1 MTSIE
6 KIVDSLT
13 ADNLEEG
20 KALLK
25 NHILLMKYG
34 MEHHE
39 LKEEEMTKILQWVQ
53 GRDQLREDVP
63 ELRDLHLVKKFQ
75 AVLDEFIHSIISNG
89 YVEDAVEI
97 LESVLK
103 SMGAVA
109 HIVKIMFIGKMTVNR
124 NSLEMVEVLK
134 RECYNL
140 MEQRAAVGLHAQI
153 FHVLGFVHSIQFDL
167 EERSQEHGRTVIGF
181 LTDFKTKELK
191 SVQQFQNEEHISEV
205 KNMVSKEYGIELQR
219 RIYMWKSLTLI
230 FTNPYALEKM
240 YKEIYVENEKTEK
253 EQKKK

>member
-1 MTSIE
+1 MKSIE
-6 KIVDSLT
+6 QIVDSLT

-20 KALLK
+20 KSLLK

-39 LKEEEMTKILQWVQ
+39 LREEEMTEVLKWVQ

-63 ELRDLHLVKKFQ
+63 ELRDLYLVKKFQ
-75 AVLDEFIHSIISNG
+75 ALLDEFIHSIISNG
-89 YVEDAVEI
+89 YVEDAVEV
-97 LESVLK
+97 LENILK

-109 HIVKIMFIGKMTVNR
+109 HIVKIMFVGKRTVNR

-191 SVQQFQNEEHISEV
+191 SVQQFQNEEHIQEV

-230 FTNPYALEKM
+230 FTSPYALEKL
-240 YKEIYVENEKTEK
+240 YKEIYAENEKVEK

>member
-1 MTSIE
+1 MKSIE
-6 KIVDSLT
+6 QIVDSLT
-13 ADNLEEG
+13 ADNFEEG
-20 KALLK
+20 KSLLK

-39 LKEEEMTKILQWVQ
+39 LKEEEMTEVLKWVQ
-53 GRDQLREDVP
+53 GRDQLTKGVP

-75 AVLDEFIHSIISNG
+75 ALLDEFIHSIISNG

-109 HIVKIMFIGKMTVNR
+109 HIVKIMFVGKRTVNR
-124 NSLEMVEVLK
+124 NSLEMVEELK
-134 RECYNL
+134 RECYSL

-167 EERSQEHGRTVIGF
+167 EERSQEHGRTVIGL

-191 SVQQFQNEEHISEV
+191 SVQQFQNEEHIPEV

-230 FTNPYALEKM
+230 FTSPYALEKM
-240 YKEIYVENEKTEK
+240 YKEIYAENEKTEK
-253 EQKKK
+253 EQKEK

>member
-1 MTSIE
+1 MKSIE
-6 KIVDSLT
+6 QIVDSLT

-20 KALLK
+20 KSLLK

-39 LKEEEMTKILQWVQ
+39 LKEEEMTEVLKWVQ
-53 GRDQLREDVP
+53 GRDQLRKGVP

-75 AVLDEFIHSIISNG
+75 ALLDEFIHSIISNG

-103 SMGAVA
+103 SMGSVA
-109 HIVKIMFIGKMTVNR
+109 HIVKIMFVGKRTVNR
-124 NSLEMVEVLK
+124 NSLEMVEELK
-134 RECYNL
+134 RECYSL

-167 EERSQEHGRTVIGF
+167 EERSQEHGRTVIGL

-191 SVQQFQNEEHISEV
+191 SVQQFQNEEHIPEV

-230 FTNPYALEKM
+230 FTSPYALEKM
-240 YKEIYVENEKTEK
+240 YKEIYAENEKTEK
-253 EQKKK
+253 EQKEK

>member
-1 MTSIE
+1 MKTIE
-6 KIVDSLT
+6 KIVDELT
-13 ADNLEEG
+13 TDNLEEG

-39 LKEEEMTKILQWVQ
+39 LKEEEMTEISKWVQ
-53 GRDQLREDVP
+53 GRNQLREDVP
-63 ELRDLHLVKKFQ
+63 ELRDLHLIKKFQ
-75 AVLDEFIHSIISNG
+75 AVLDEFIDSIILNG

-109 HIVKIMFIGKMTVNR
+109 HIVKIMFVGKRVVDR
-124 NSLEMVEVLK
+124 NSLEMVKALK
-134 RECYNL
+134 KECYNL
-140 MEQRAAVGLHAQI
+140 MEQRAVVGLHAQI

-167 EERSQEHGRTVIGF
+167 EEKSQEHGRAVISL
-181 LTDFKTKELK
+181 LTDFKTDKLK
-191 SVQQFQNEEHISEV
+191 SVQQFQTEDHIPEV
-205 KNMVSKEYGIELQR
+205 KNMVSKGYGIELQR
-219 RIYMWKSLTLI
+219 RIYMWRSLTLI
-230 FTNPYALEKM
+230 FTSPYALEKM
-240 YKEIYVENEKTEK
+240 YKEIYAENDKKEK

>member
-1 MTSIE
+1 MKSIE

-39 LKEEEMTKILQWVQ
+39 LKEEEMTKILKWVQ

-63 ELRDLHLVKKFQ
+63 ELPDLHLVKKFQ

-109 HIVKIMFIGKMTVNR
+109 HIVKIMFVGKMTVNR

-240 YKEIYVENEKTEK
+240 YKEIYAENEKTEK

>member
-1 MTSIE
+1 MKTIE
-6 KIVDSLT
+6 KIVDELT
-13 ADNLEEG
+13 ADNLEER

-39 LKEEEMTKILQWVQ
+39 LKEEEMTEILKWVQ
-53 GRDQLREDVP
+53 GRDQLRKDVP
-63 ELRDLHLVKKFQ
+63 ELRDLHLIKKFQ

-109 HIVKIMFIGKMTVNR
+109 HIVKIMFVGKMKVNR

-134 RECYNL
+134 RECYTL
-140 MEQRAAVGLHAQI
+140 MEQRAVVGLHAQI

-167 EERSQEHGRTVIGF
+167 EERSQEHGRVVISL
-181 LTDFKTKELK
+181 LTDFKTDELK
-191 SVQQFQNEEHISEV
+191 SVQQFQTEDHIQEV
-205 KNMVSKEYGIELQR
+205 KSMVSKGYGIELQR

-230 FTNPYALEKM
+230 FTSPYALEKM
-240 YKEIYVENEKTEK
+240 YKEMYAENDKTGK
-253 EQKKK
+253 EQKEK

>member
-1 MTSIE
+1 MKSIE
-6 KIVDSLT
+6 QIVDSLT
-13 ADNLEEG
+13 PDNLEEG
-20 KALLK
+20 KSLLK

-39 LKEEEMTKILQWVQ
+39 LKEEEMTEVLKWVQ
-53 GRDQLREDVP
+53 GRNQLREDVP
-63 ELRDLHLVKKFQ
+63 ELRDLHLIKKFQ
-75 AVLDEFIHSIISNG
+75 VVLDEFIHSIISNG
-89 YVEDAVEI
+89 YVEDAVEV

-109 HIVKIMFIGKMTVNR
+109 HIVKIMFVSKRIVNR
-124 NSLEMVEVLK
+124 NSLEMVEELK

-140 MEQRAAVGLHAQI
+140 MEQRAVVGLHAQI

-167 EERSQEHGRTVIGF
+167 EERSQEHGRSVIGF
-181 LTDFKTKELK
+181 LTDFKTNELK
-191 SVQQFQNEEHISEV
+191 SVQQFQNEEHIPEV

-219 RIYMWKSLTLI
+219 RIYIWKSLTLI
-230 FTNPYALEKM
+230 FTSPYALEKM
-240 YKEIYVENEKTEK
+240 YKEIYAENEKMEK